1 MEEES
6 FVDYYELLGLSPNA
20 LSDTIERVFRH
31 LARRFHPDNQA
42 TADRDKFDLLLK
54 AYKALRDP
62 AKRAEYDVQYRKNA
76 GVRTELIE
84 VASDGGV
91 VEQDVDIQNK
101 LLSLFYAK
109 RRINV
114 QDPGVSEYELERVSG
129 YPVEFLAFNL
139 WYMRE
144 KRWILKTENGMY
156 AITADGVDR
165 ATSESRTKATNKLL
179 TDQS

>member
-1 MEEES
+1 MAVE
-6 FVDYYELLGLSPNA
+6 
-20 LSDTIERVFRH
+20 
-31 LARRFHPDNQA
+31 
-42 TADRDKFDLLLK
+42 
-54 AYKALRDP
+54 
-62 AKRAEYDVQYRKNA
+62 
-76 GVRTELIE
+76 
-84 VASDGGV
+84 

-109 RRINV
+109 RRLNV
-114 QDPGVSEYELERVSG
+114 QEPGVSEYELERVSG

>member
-6 FVDYYELLGLSPNA
+6 FVDFYELLGLSPNA

-31 LARRFHPDNQA
+31 LARRFHPDNQV
-42 TADRDKFDLLLK
+42 TADRDRFDLLLK
-54 AYKALRDP
+54 AYKTLRDP
-62 AKRAEYDVQYRKNA
+62 AKRAEYDVHYRKNT
-76 GVRTELIE
+76 GIRTEMIE
-84 VASDGGV
+84 VASDGSV

-114 QDPGVSEYELERVSG
+114 MDPGVPEYELERVTG

-144 KRWILKTENGMY
+144 RRWILKTENGMY
-156 AITADGVDR
+156 AITADGVDH
-165 ATSESRTKATNKLL
+165 ATSQNQTKATKKLL